1 MSGVAPKRM
10 RIEDALNTDIWEVDE
25 NPHIEVDYEKC
36 ATCEEKIC
44 TKLCPGK
51 CYTLFDDKILFS
63 YEGCLE
69 CGTCRIICPQDAIK
83 WNYPISGKGIQYRF
97 G

>member
-1 MSGVAPKRM
+1 MSGVASKRM

-44 TKLCPGK
+44 TKLCPG
-51 CYTLFDDKILFS
+51 
-63 YEGCLE
+63 
-69 CGTCRIICPQDAIK
+69 
-83 WNYPISGKGIQYRF
+83 
-97 G
+97 